1 MSQILVLGGR
11 GMLGSDIVSVLS
23 GLGHD
28 VKSLGS
34 QEIDISTPFSVESV
48 LSPYSKADLVINCA
62 AYTKVDLA
70 ESEFD
75 KAMAVNG
82 YGVGHLSRFC
92 KSHHL
97 PLIHFSTDYVFDGT
111 KPVPYSEKD
120 NTNPINK
127 YGESKFKG
135 EFEFLD
141 SGVKGYI
148 FRIEWLYGLKG
159 NHFIK
164 TITRLAKSNPSL
176 SIVSDQWGSPTWTYD
191 VAEMIACV
199 IQNKPPKGIYHFSSQ
214 GYTNWADFARTFL
227 SISGIEC
234 DIIDIPSTKY
244 LTPAKRPMQSRLDI
258 SKFLS
263 LGIYTPRPWQDSV
276 SQFLKEATYL

>member
-11 GMLGSDIVSVLS
+11 GMLGSDIVSVLT

-48 LSPYSKADLVINCA
+48 LSPYTKADLVINCA

-75 KAMAVNG
+75 KAIAVNG

-97 PLIHFSTDYVFDGT
+97 PLIHFSTDYIFDGT
-111 KPVPYSEKD
+111 KPLPYHEKD
-120 NTNPINK
+120 KANPINK

-159 NHFIK
+159 NHFVK
-164 TITRLAKSNPSL
+164 TISRLAKEKPSL

-191 VAEMIACV
+191 VAEMVASV
-199 IQNKPPKGIYHFSSQ
+199 IQHKPPKGIYHFSSQ

-227 SISGIEC
+227 SIQGIKC
-234 DIIDIPSTKY
+234 DIIDIMSSQYPTA
-244 LTPAKRPMQSRLDI
+244 AKRPLQSRLDI
-258 SKFLS
+258 TKFLS
-263 LGIYTPRPWQDSV
+263 QGIYTPRPWQESI
-276 SQFLKEATYL
+276 SQFLKEATY